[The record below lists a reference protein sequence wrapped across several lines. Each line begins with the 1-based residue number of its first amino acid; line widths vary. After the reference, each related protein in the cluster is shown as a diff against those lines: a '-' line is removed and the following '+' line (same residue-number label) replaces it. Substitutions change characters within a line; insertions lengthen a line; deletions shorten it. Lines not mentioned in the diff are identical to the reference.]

1 MKLAHFTH
9 PNNQRYFHNVPFD
22 RKISM
27 HYKLSG
33 KAELS
38 MASCLYIYKFRFYF
52 RYKTGEIGLMM
63 SRTKLSKHILHK
75 DIETKLEEVGQKKD
89 LEK

>member
-1 MKLAHFTH
+1 MKRF
-9 PNNQRYFHNVPFD
+9 V
-22 RKISM
+22 
-27 HYKLSG
+27 
-33 KAELS
+33 
-38 MASCLYIYKFRFYF
+38 SCLLKPSRYKVEVYKFRFYF

>member
-1 MKLAHFTH
+1 MQKNSVYYTYELE
-9 PNNQRYFHNVPFD
+9 Y
-22 RKISM
+22 IE
-27 HYKLSG
+27 SG
-33 KAELS
+33 F
-38 MASCLYIYKFRFYF
+38 IF

>member
-1 MKLAHFTH
+1 
-9 PNNQRYFHNVPFD
+9 
-22 RKISM
+22 
-27 HYKLSG
+27 
-33 KAELS
+33 
-38 MASCLYIYKFRFYF
+38 
-52 RYKTGEIGLMM
+52 MM

>member
-1 MKLAHFTH
+1 MVKVVWYGQVSLCGGY
-9 PNNQRYFHNVPFD
+9 Q
-22 RKISM
+22 
-27 HYKLSG
+27 
-33 KAELS
+33 
-38 MASCLYIYKFRFYF
+38 IYKFRFYF